1 MEPALQ
7 PAEIRQHSH
16 RANRCG
22 SSGPRLRGPEQLRW
36 PKRRSAWHRAS
47 AQPGAP
53 SRTGK
58 FPAGMQPCY
67 STKVTLLISFTVV
80 MPARIL
86 ASPLSRSVIMPS
98 SHATLDLRSRTAIHD
113 HFPDAVG
120 QVEQFANRRP
130 AWPLVKR
137 LCVPVAK
144 SNGHP
149 VGSSYA
155 IALLEA
161 LQERDDFGL
170 VFVAQV
176 LELIRRGIRL
186 VLVGPNRLEQ
196 VMCPAVVQE
205 LDPCAN

>member
-1 MEPALQ
+1 MVLLNESHLVNLFHGGDARTNLGQPALAQ
-7 PAEIRQHSH
+7 SDHA
-16 RANRCG
+16 
-22 SSGPRLRGPEQLRW
+22 LF
-36 PKRRSAWHRAS
+36 AS
-47 AQPGAP
+47 DA
-53 SRTGK
+53 
-58 FPAGMQPCY
+58 
-67 STKVTLLISFTVV
+67 
-80 MPARIL
+80 
-86 ASPLSRSVIMPS
+86 
-98 SHATLDLRSRTAIHD
+98 LDLRSRTAIHN

-205 LDPCAN
+205 LDPCANAP

>member
-1 MEPALQ
+1 
-7 PAEIRQHSH
+7 
-16 RANRCG
+16 
-22 SSGPRLRGPEQLRW
+22 
-36 PKRRSAWHRAS
+36 
-47 AQPGAP
+47 
-53 SRTGK
+53 
-58 FPAGMQPCY
+58 
-67 STKVTLLISFTVV
+67 
-80 MPARIL
+80 
-86 ASPLSRSVIMPS
+86 MPS
-98 SHATLDLRSRTAIHD
+98 SQATGLISEVGRRSTIISRM
-113 HFPDAVG
+113 AVG

-155 IALLEA
+155 IAFLEA

-205 LDPCAN
+205 LDPCANAP